1 MPDILCISDIHN
13 PKNIYTPEIYLKIH
27 VVINSLEGNMD
38 YENAIEIKNLT
49 KKYDGFTLDGIS
61 FDVPKGSIM
70 GFIGQNGAGKTT
82 TINSLLNIINWDS
95 GEIRLLGKE
104 MPAHEFEVKEKISA
118 VFDILPFNDDLSAKQ
133 LSKIMKGIWKEWNDD
148 TFNSY
153 LERFQLPYKK
163 KFGKFSKGMKMKLQ
177 IAAGLSHNAKLLI
190 MDEATT
196 GLDPVVR
203 NEILDIFLEY
213 LQDEDKSILMS
224 SHITSDLEKIA
235 DRVTFIDKGK
245 ILITGIKDEILE
257 NHGVVKVS
265 KKDFKDFEREDYIS
279 ARVTDFG
286 VDVMVND
293 RFKAEKK
300 FSGAVIDRTNLE
312 EIMLFYV
319 NQSKGQW
326 N

>member
-1 MPDILCISDIHN
+1 
-13 PKNIYTPEIYLKIH
+13 
-27 VVINSLEGNMD
+27 MD

-49 KKYDGFTLDGIS
+49 KKYDGFTLDNIS
-61 FDVPKGSIM
+61 FNVPKGSIM

-82 TINSLLNIINWDS
+82 TINSLLNILKWDS

-104 MPAHEFEVKEKISA
+104 MPEHEYEVKEEIA
-118 VFDILPFNDDLSAKQ
+118 AIFDVLPFNDDLSAKQ
-133 LSKIMKGIWKEWNDD
+133 LNRIMRGIWKQWDEE
-148 TFNSY
+148 TFMSY

-163 KFGKFSKGMKMKLQ
+163 KFGQFSKGMKMKLQ
-177 IAAGLSHNAKLLI
+177 IAAGLSHKAKLLI

-213 LQDEDKSILMS
+213 LQDEDNSILMS

-245 ILITGIKDEILE
+245 LLLTGIKDEILD
-257 NHGVVKVS
+257 NHGLVKVS
-265 KKDFKDFEREDYIS
+265 KKDFKEFEREDYIS

-286 VDVMVND
+286 VDIMVSD
-293 RFKAEKK
+293 RSKTAKK
-300 FSGAVIDRTNLE
+300 YSGAVIDKTTLE

-319 NQSKGQW
+319 NRDKAEW

>member
-1 MPDILCISDIHN
+1 
-13 PKNIYTPEIYLKIH
+13 
-27 VVINSLEGNMD
+27 MD
-38 YENAIEIKNLT
+38 YENAIEIRNLT
-49 KKYDGFTLDGIS
+49 KKYDGFTLDNVS
-61 FDVPKGSIM
+61 FEVPKGSIM

-82 TINSLLNIINWDS
+82 TINSLLNILNWDS
-95 GEIRLLGKE
+95 GEIRLLGQE
-104 MPAHEFEVKEKISA
+104 MPEHENEVKEHIA
-118 VFDILPFNDDLSAKQ
+118 AIFDVLPFNDDLSAKQ
-133 LSKIMKGIWKEWNDD
+133 LTRMMRGIWKEWDED
-148 TFNSY
+148 TFLGY
-153 LERFQLPYKK
+153 LERFQLPFKK
-163 KFGKFSKGMKMKLQ
+163 KFGQFSKGMKMKLQ
-177 IAAGLSHNAKLLI
+177 IAAGLSHKAKLLI

-213 LQDEDKSILMS
+213 LQDEDNSILMS

-245 ILITGIKDEILE
+245 LLLTGIKDEILD
-257 NHGVVKVS
+257 NHGLVKVS

-286 VDVMVND
+286 VDMMVSD
-293 RFKAEKK
+293 RSRTAKK
-300 FSGAVIDRTNLE
+300 YSGAVIDKTTLE

-319 NQSKGQW
+319 NRDRDEW